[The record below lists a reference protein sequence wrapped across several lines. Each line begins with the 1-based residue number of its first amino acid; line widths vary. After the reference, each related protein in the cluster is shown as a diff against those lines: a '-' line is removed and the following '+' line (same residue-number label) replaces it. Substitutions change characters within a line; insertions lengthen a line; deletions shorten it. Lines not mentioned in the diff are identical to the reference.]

1 MKINKLIKKSN
12 KDLTISLQEKR
23 KELRSLRFSLAA
35 RKLKNT
41 KKISEAKKDIAQI
54 LTVINQ
60 SSSKKKQHA

>member
-1 MKINKLIKKSN
+1 MKTNKLVQKSK
-12 KDLTISLQEKR
+12 KDLTIKLQDKR

-41 KKISEAKKDIAQI
+41 RKISEAKKEIAQI

-60 SSSKKKQHA
+60 SSSKEK

>member
-1 MKINKLIKKSN
+1 MKINKLIKKSK
-12 KDLTISLQEKR
+12 KDLGIDLQEKR

-41 KKISEAKKDIAQI
+41 REVNEAKKDIAQI

-60 SSSKKKQHA
+60 SSSKE

>member
-12 KDLTISLQEKR
+12 KDLMVNLQEKR
-23 KELRSLRFSLAA
+23 KELRSLRFNLAA

-41 KKISEAKKDIAQI
+41 RKIKEAKKDIAQI